1 MNRSAETTPLEPIAS
16 AGQPAFPG
24 GQLLSKLGHELRGPL
39 TGIIGLTRILVRN
52 TSAGAV
58 NPATHVRQLNLLLTS
73 AIQMLRVTEQV
84 VDISRLQSPVGPP
97 VPVEFDCAQMIA
109 DTVGT
114 HQPAAAARG
123 IRLVAELPDGPLLI
137 TGENRLFGRLLYE
150 LLDNAVKYADR
161 GDVYIR
167 ITDSRPDVLTIDV
180 ADDGPGI
187 TAAERSRIFEPFER
201 GEAASAGG
209 DGGAGLGLYL
219 ARKVAERLGA
229 TLSLSGED
237 HRGTTFTIEIPRRP
251 PPVAGPADQGKR

>member
-1 MNRSAETTPLEPIAS
+1 MTNLCENATKFGSGVRVELGAR
-16 AGQPAFPG
+16 AGMA
-24 GQLLSKLGHELRGPL
+24 
-39 TGIIGLTRILVRN
+39 
-52 TSAGAV
+52 
-58 NPATHVRQLNLLLTS
+58 
-73 AIQMLRVTEQV
+73 
-84 VDISRLQSPVGPP
+84 
-97 VPVEFDCAQMIA
+97 
-109 DTVGT
+109 
-114 HQPAAAARG
+114 
-123 IRLVAELPDGPLLI
+123 
-137 TGENRLFGRLLYE
+137 
-150 LLDNAVKYADR
+150 
-161 GDVYIR
+161 
-167 ITDSRPDVLTIDV
+167 TIDV